1 MQSIY
6 SINSGKR
13 LWIESKGATA
23 YFYEQLVHDVAAIGP
38 IPSVLLTNEAPKF
51 LVQLIAGLCNN
62 TDFSFIDDSQVCEKE
77 LFCDLNHPPS
87 TVDELLDRA
96 FSSNSR
102 ISLATSGTSGRPKWI
117 EHEFRTLARSVHKG
131 ERFRENVWGLAYH
144 PATFA
149 GLQVILQALRNV
161 NPLVRIHD
169 LPPDHV
175 HEMIDEHSVT
185 HLSATPTFYRLLR
198 LDQRTHPKVQSIT
211 VGGELLDEGVLAL
224 IQNGFPNAKIRNIY
238 ASTEAGTLLQSDGV
252 LFSLPEKFEGLV
264 KIVDGELVVHRSLL
278 AESIQHGLS
287 EEFLRTGD
295 CVEIVSD
302 SPVRFRF
309 LARRTDWINV
319 GGSKVNPHQVEDKL
333 RSLPGIRD
341 VRVYGRPNSVTGA
354 IVCCDLVLDVG
365 YSWTAGAIRK
375 ALKGVSPDY
384 AIPRVVQVVDQIA
397 LTDSIKKER
406 RN

>member
-1 MQSIY
+1 MESIL
-6 SINSGKR
+6 SVGLGKR
-13 LWIESKGATA
+13 LWIESNSANGYA
-23 YFYEQLVHDVAAIGP
+23 YEQLVHDVAAIGR
-38 IPSVLLTNEAPKF
+38 IPAVLPANVPPKF
-51 LVQLIAGLCNN
+51 LVQLIAGLCCNA
-62 TDFSFIDDSQVCEKE
+62 DFSFMDGIQDCEKE
-77 LFCDLNHPPS
+77 LPCDLLSPQS
-87 TVDELLDRA
+87 SLEELIDRA
-96 FSSNSR
+96 FASTSR

-117 EHEFRTLARSVHKG
+117 AHEFRTLARSVHKG
-131 ERFRENVWGLAYH
+131 ERYRDNVWGLAYH

-149 GLQVILQALRNV
+149 GLQVILQALRNG

-175 HEMIDEHSVT
+175 HEMIDEHSIT

-198 LDQRTHPKVQSIT
+198 LDQRIHPRVQSIT
-211 VGGELLDEGVLAL
+211 IGGELLDEGGLAL
-224 IQNGFPNAKIRNIY
+224 IRNGFPNAKIRNIY
-238 ASTEAGTLLQSDGV
+238 ASTEAGALLQSDGV
-252 LFSLPEKFEGLV
+252 YFSLPEKLEGLV

-278 AESIQHGLS
+278 AESIQQRLS

-333 RSLPGIRD
+333 RCLPGVRD

-354 IVCCDLVLDVG
+354 IVCCDLVLDAG
-365 YSWTAGAIRK
+365 FSWTAGAIRK